1 MSFKRFFRWGLLT
14 LLLGSGLLI
23 SCGPSPE
30 EIAATEVALTA
41 AAATDT
47 PAPTPTPTN
56 TPTPTPIPY
65 DLTVQVK
72 GEGDAPIAGASVVLT
87 ELGEESGTQI
97 TDDTGIASWQDLPG
111 ETVSLTI
118 SAQGYFPSEAS
129 EVIDRGVNQLT
140 VSLERDPFGLLPA
153 MACSP
158 DEQLLYLDDLQDGS
172 MTDWPAI
179 EAKTLGWDIGP
190 NPYEP
195 ENMVIL
201 QSGGSDAFA
210 SLEGFTF
217 DDIVWRIQ
225 FMTNAAPWLSFNT
238 HIALEPYETE
248 EGTVEDSRY
257 VFTFED
263 TSYINRVASPV
274 SELWLS
280 GNPYKPKK
288 DEWHQVEIST
298 YEGELEVWI
307 DGYRILAYTDPN
319 PLPEGGIHIE
329 VKPEDGQT
337 IYYFDN
343 VIVCGLSAPYVPM
356 PTPESQ

>member
-1 MSFKRFFRWGLLT
+1 MSFKRFFQCGLLI

-41 AAATDT
+41 AAVTDT
-47 PAPTPTPTN
+47 PMPTPTSTP

-65 DLTVQVK
+65 DLTILIT
-72 GEGDAPIAGASVVLT
+72 GEEDAPIEGATVVLT

-97 TDDTGIASWQDLPG
+97 TDDTGLASWQDLPG

-129 EVIDRGVNQLT
+129 EVIDRGANQLT
-140 VSLERDPFGLLPA
+140 ISLERDPFGLLPA
-153 MACSP
+153 MACGP
-158 DEQLLYLDDLQDGS
+158 DEQLLYINDIQDGVLS
-172 MTDWPAI
+172 DWPSIDSKAF
-179 EAKTLGWDIGP
+179 GWDIVP
-190 NPYEP
+190 NPDEP

-201 QSGGSDAFA
+201 QSGGSEAFA
-210 SLEGFTF
+210 SLEGFAF

-225 FMTNAAPWLSFNT
+225 FITNAAPWISFNMRM
-238 HIALEPYETE
+238 ALEPYETE

-257 VFTFED
+257 VFTMED
-263 TSYINRVASPV
+263 LSYINREEQPIRGSWVA
-274 SELWLS
+274 
-280 GNPYKPKK
+280 GNPYIPKK
-288 DEWHQVEIST
+288 DVWHQVEIST
-298 YEGELEVWI
+298 YEGELEVWV

-319 PLPEGGIHIE
+319 PLPDGGIFFE

-337 IYYFDN
+337 IYYLDN
-343 VIVCGLSAPYVPM
+343 IVVCGLSAPYVPM